1 MNRFLKKN
9 LILILVISVSFIA
22 VCVLLVWTALEHS
35 EMSKYSNEVSSLREK
50 IQELIDK
57 DPAPV
62 EGNLALIQKDVD
74 TYKAAAKRLEKVF
87 SHPLTEALEQFVAKL
102 EPVEGEK
109 LTVDAFKEKFHEG
122 WDAIDATNVA
132 QQGIFYKE
140 FQQQFK
146 NWDQAMIQFRK
157 LAESV
162 ITEPI
167 SDFRMDEIF
176 LSSLGVPRTM
186 EGKIDKLRLFMR
198 DYRDKL
204 VDMTEG
210 KVTLQDDA
218 SYFSF
223 DMEKQLYTP
232 ESIPK
237 IAAQWDVIGDIV
249 KRLTES
255 GVGALTKFSKR
266 SIEGEESGSY
276 LIYHYSFEV
285 TGKMEAIRKLAKLL
299 DEGYK
304 DSRFYIVRSIFLYAT
319 ADPAEVLFQPEEKLD
334 EAALLQQFQQQR
346 SGMRPQS
353 QRGGGMMMP
362 QPGMRTRRSR
372 GGNNMMMPG
381 MMPGGQEQMT
391 EEEMLAEMERRRQA
405 EIEADKK
412 RPFWERRG
420 YGDTLVGAE
429 QDCRAIIDVDYV
441 VYNGN

>member
-9 LILILVISVSFIA
+9 LILILVISVSFVA

-50 IQELIDK
+50 IQELINK
-57 DPAPV
+57 NPAPV

-74 TYKAAAKRLEKVF
+74 TYNAAADRLEKIF
-87 SHPLTEALEQFVAKL
+87 AHPLTKALEQFVAKL
-102 EPVEGEK
+102 EPKEGEK
-109 LTVDAFKEKFHEG
+109 LTVEAFKQKFREG

-140 FQQQFK
+140 FQQLFK
-146 NWDQAMIQFRK
+146 NWDQAMLQFRK
-157 LAESV
+157 LAEEAM
-162 ITEPI
+162 TEPI

-186 EGKIDKLRLFMR
+186 EGKLDKVRLFMR

-210 KVTLQDDA
+210 KVALQNDA

-223 DMEKQLYTP
+223 DLEKEVYAP

-237 IAAQWDVIGDIV
+237 IAEQWDVIGDIV
-249 KRLTES
+249 KRISES

-266 SIEGEESGSY
+266 SISGEESGSY

-285 TGKMEAIRKLAKLL
+285 TGKMEAIRKLTKLL
-299 DEGYK
+299 DDGYK
-304 DSRFYIVRSIFLYAT
+304 DSRFYIVRSVFLYAT

-334 EAALLQQFQQQR
+334 EAALLQQLQQR
-346 SGMRPQS
+346 PGMMPRSPQ
-353 QRGGGMMMP
+353 GMMMP
-362 QPGMRTRRSR
+362 QPGGRTRRTR
-372 GGNNMMMPG
+372 GGNNATMPPG
-381 MMPGGQEQMT
+381 MMPGGGQQQMS

-441 VYNGN
+441 TYNGN